1 MPKLL
6 DSLVKEPKKKV
17 VGSCCDVIVAAGQL
31 FGLAAFKDNEMDLL
45 FKAVDV
51 LLDEKAECQSNLCDE
66 DVKEGVQE
74 GARED
79 DQGLLD
85 DVADVIVMM
94 AKICGPQFAMPFG
107 QLFRKIV
114 KYLGDGRHAETKAN
128 AIACIG
134 EVLRELGPQGSVDFV
149 DSSMQLAL
157 AGLQGQSW
165 TLKHNSAYC
174 CGVICSFGGKD
185 TQKYYETAVN
195 YLVPIVQTDE
205 KQLSIRAKFA
215 RDNAVSAICKI
226 IMAAP
231 QAAPLENLLPIILKG
246 CPISEDYEECQPVY
260 GCLLH
265 LCQSVP
271 QATDKF
277 IPQIFFIMAQAVTD
291 RHVLLPMRQPIH
303 AFCRAVIQ
311 QFGDGVKPIVEQ
323 IPAKQREMFV
333 ALMAQESVQN

>member
-1 MPKLL
+1 
-6 DSLVKEPKKKV
+6 
-17 VGSCCDVIVAAGQL
+17 
-31 FGLAAFKDNEMDLL
+31 MDTL
-45 FKAVDV
+45 FKAVDI
-51 LLDEKAECQSNLCDE
+51 LLDEKAECQAAIGDE
-66 DVKEGVQE
+66 DVKVGVQE

-79 DQGLLD
+79 DQSLLE
-85 DVADVIVMM
+85 DVGEMIVMM
-94 AKICGPQFAMPFG
+94 ARICGPQFTVAFS
-107 QLFRKIV
+107 QLFPKIV
-114 KYLGDGRHAETKAN
+114 KYLGEGRHVETKAH

-134 EVLRELGPQGSVDFV
+134 EVLKALGPQASADFV

-157 AGLQGQSW
+157 ACLREQSW

-185 TQKYYETAVN
+185 TQRYYETAVN

-205 KQLSIRAKFA
+205 KQLTIRAKLA

-231 QAAPLENLLPIILKG
+231 QAAPLENLLPIILRG

-260 GCLLH
+260 SCLLS
-265 LCQSVP
+265 LCESVP
-271 QATDKF
+271 QTMNKF

-291 RHVLLPMRQPIH
+291 REVLDVMRRPMH

-311 QFGDGVKPIVEQ
+311 QFGDGVKPVVEQ
-323 IPAKQREMFV
+323 MPTKQREMFM
-333 ALMAQESVQN
+333 ALMQQEQLPN